1 MVLKFDKGVFV
12 RPVVSI
18 LAVWLSL
25 SAQAQTSSTNEDFPL
40 LKPTREQKIAAV
52 TAVRNL
58 RNHYEQ
64 IPLNDVTSEK
74 IYHRYLERLDPNRL
88 YFLKQD
94 IDKFNQYRYKFDNQ
108 LKTGNIKPAFE
119 IYNVYQQR
127 IREYLKYKIDF
138 ITSDLKKLDFNKS
151 ETIEVDR
158 EHAPWPKDTQSQQD
172 LWRKFLK
179 DQVLRLKL
187 SGESTAEIG
196 KKLAKRYQ
204 NQLHRLNQ
212 SNNEDAFSEFLNA
225 FTQIYD
231 PHTQY
236 LSPTKAENFNINMS
250 LSLEGIGALLEQDE
264 RYTKVV
270 RLIAKGPAEKAGQ
283 LQPADKIVGVGQ
295 GKKGEMVDVVGWRL
309 DDVVKLIRGPK
320 KTVVRLEVIPSSET
334 GDKTKTYSIVRDKVK
349 LEEQAAQKQII
360 ELKHNGSP
368 LKVGVIQVPAF
379 YIDFKAAQQGD
390 PNYKSTTRDV
400 KKLISELENE
410 GIDGLVIDL
419 RNNGGGSL
427 QEANELTG
435 LFIPSGPTVLVKNHL
450 GRVTPKVDSD
460 NRVAYKGPMAVLV
473 NRLSASAS
481 EIFAGAMQDYQR
493 AIVIGG
499 RTFGKGTVQA
509 IQPINHGELKLT
521 LAKFYRV
528 SGESTQNQ
536 GVIPDIQFPALY
548 DVDKVGESSLPDA
561 LPWDRIKPGK
571 YATYQEIT
579 PYLNQLE
586 RSYRVRTKNN
596 PDFIYYADYLR
607 LQKDIQQI
615 TVLSLN
621 EKQRK
626 TNNELIDEKR
636 LNIENKRRKAKG
648 EKPYASLEELET
660 KEKNLARSNKQVPVE
675 EDPLLAETGNILA
688 DYINIQ
694 HRLAATTNN

>member
-1 MVLKFDKGVFV
+1 MVLKFSKQAFV

-25 SAQAQTSSTNEDFPL
+25 SAQAKVVSEAEADFQS

-74 IYHRYLERLDPNRL
+74 IYQRYLERLDPNRL

-94 IDKFNQYRYKFDNQ
+94 IDAFNQYRYKFDNQ

-119 IYNVYQQR
+119 IYNTYRQR
-127 IREYLKYKIDF
+127 IRDYLLFKIKLVKSGPDQ
-138 ITSDLKKLDFNKS
+138 LDFTKDES
-151 ETIEVDR
+151 IDVDR
-158 EHAPWPKDTQSQQD
+158 EQATWPRDKQAQQN

-187 SGESTAEIG
+187 SGESIPEIS
-196 KKLAKRYQ
+196 KKLIKRYQ
-204 NQLHRLNQ
+204 NQLHRLSQ
-212 SNNEDAFSEFLNA
+212 SISEDAFSEFLNA

-283 LQPADKIVGVGQ
+283 LMPADKIVGVGQ
-295 GKKGEMVDVVGWRL
+295 GKKGEVVDVIGWRL

-320 KTVVRLEVIPSSET
+320 KTTVRLEVIPSSET

-349 LEEQAAQKQII
+349 LEEQAAQKQVIK
-360 ELKHNGSP
+360 LKFNGTS

-400 KKLISELENE
+400 KRLIKELEQE
-410 GIDGLVIDL
+410 GVDGLVIDL

-450 GRVTPKVDSD
+450 GRVTPKIDSD
-460 NRVAYKGPMAVLV
+460 SLVAYKGPMAVLV

-493 AIVIGG
+493 AIIIGG

-561 LPWDRIKPGK
+561 LPWDRIKPEK
-571 YATYQEIT
+571 YMAYQEIV

-586 RSYRVRTKNN
+586 KGHQRRTKSN
-596 PDFIYYADYLR
+596 PDFTYYTDYLT
-607 LQKDIQQI
+607 LQKNIQQN

-626 TNNELIDEKR
+626 ANNKLIDTKR

-648 EKPYASLEELET
+648 EKLFASLDELEAKQNNRT
-660 KEKNLARSNKQVPVE
+660 RNKQKPIE
-675 EDPLLAETGNILA
+675 EDPLLAEAGNILA
-688 DYINIQ
+688 DFINIR

>member
-1 MVLKFDKGVFV
+1 MVLKLNKQAFV

-25 SAQAQTSSTNEDFPL
+25 TAEAKTISNSEDFQL
-40 LKPTREQKIAAV
+40 LKPSREQKIAAV

-74 IYHRYLERLDPNRL
+74 IYQRYLERLDPNRL

-127 IREYLKYKIDF
+127 IRDYLNFKIEF
-138 ITSDLKKLDFNKS
+138 IKSNLDKLDFDKNES
-151 ETIEVDR
+151 IDIER
-158 EHAPWPKDTQSQQD
+158 EHSPWPSDTQTQQD

-187 SGESTAEIG
+187 SGESIPEIS
-196 KKLAKRYQ
+196 KKLVKRYQ
-204 NQLHRLNQ
+204 SQLHRLNQ
-212 SNNEDAFSEFLNA
+212 SNSEDAFSEFLNA

-270 RLIAKGPAEKAGQ
+270 RLIAKGPAEKAGL

-295 GKKGEMVDVVGWRL
+295 GKEGEIVDVVGWRL

-320 KTVVRLEVIPSSET
+320 KTVVRLEVIPSTVT
-334 GDKTKTYSIVRDKVK
+334 GDQTKIYHIVRDKVK
-349 LEEQAAQKQII
+349 LEEQAAQKQVI
-360 ELKHNGSP
+360 ELKHNGAP

-400 KKLISELENE
+400 RKLIKELEKE

-450 GRVTPKVDSD
+450 GRVSPKVDSD
-460 NRVAYKGPMAVLV
+460 NQVAYKGPMAVLV

-493 AIVIGG
+493 AIVVGG

-571 YATYQEIT
+571 YMTYQEIT
-579 PYLNQLE
+579 PYLNQLD
-586 RSYRVRTKNN
+586 RSYRLRTKNN
-596 PDFIYYADYLR
+596 PDFIYYADYLK
-607 LQKDIQQI
+607 LQKDIQQN

-621 EKQRK
+621 AKQRK
-626 TNNELIDEKR
+626 TNNDLIDDKR
-636 LNIENKRRKAKG
+636 LEIENKRRKAKG
-648 EKPYASLEELET
+648 EKPYASLEELEAKQ
-660 KEKNLARSNKQVPVE
+660 KELARNNKQLPIE
-675 EDPLLAETGNILA
+675 EDPLLAEAGNILA